1 MHGLPEIL
9 KSDNEEQFT
18 SNQMESFLKINGVV
32 NSKTAPLW
40 SQANG
45 QVERLKRVFKKA
57 IQSAVNEG
65 RNWKHELGTFLLS
78 YRNTLD
84 CTTGETP
91 SLLLFSRVV
100 RDKLPTVPSTVD
112 GSRHNDAVKHNR
124 AQRE

>member
-9 KSDNEEQFT
+9 KSDNEGQFT
-18 SNQMESFLKINGVV
+18 SNEMDSFLKINGVV
-32 NSKTAPLW
+32 HSKTAPLW

-57 IQSAVNEG
+57 KQSAVNEG
-65 RNWKHELGTFLLS
+65 LNWKHELGTFMLS
-78 YRNTLD
+78 YRYTPD

-91 SLLLFSRVV
+91 SLLLLSRVV
-100 RDKLPTVPSTVD
+100 RDKLPTVPSSVD
-112 GSRHNDAVKHNR
+112 GSRHNDAVKHKR